1 MDAIIFNIGQYAPV
15 ILMLVALYTLWGKST
30 MVSFVFLGQI
40 VNWFINAMLKFLIK
54 QKRPMTKDPSY
65 LLDRMTFAEI
75 ISRDPYGMPSGHAQ
89 TSAFVACFMYL
100 ATRDVRWTL
109 FSVCI
114 LFISMWQRVEYDYH
128 TALQVSVGAV
138 VGTVN
143 AIVCYKLATAY
154 KKWLF

>member
-1 MDAIIFNIGQYAPV
+1 MDAIIYNIGQHGPV

-40 VNWFINAMLKFLIK
+40 VNWFINATLKFIIK
-54 QKRPMTKDPSY
+54 QKRPMTMSFVD
-65 LLDRMTFAEI
+65 I
-75 ISRDPYGMPSGHAQ
+75 VSRDPYGMPSGHAQ

-128 TALQVSVGAV
+128 TLLQVSVGAA
-138 VGTVN
+138 VGTIN
-143 AIVCYKLATAY
+143 AVVCYKLARMY
-154 KKWLF
+154 KKWL